1 MLEHPRFYPG
11 AVGPGTLHPSGA
23 VGSSDLR
30 GTIEEDPG
38 QERPVVA
45 ADLASY
51 WLFPQNEQ

>member
-1 MLEHPRFYPG
+1 MGRMVYG
-11 AVGPGTLHPSGA
+11 SA